1 MEIRTENVSI
11 PGGTPGLSGYLAQP
25 AGAAP
30 CPALVIVHEAYG
42 LNDNIKAITERF
54 AREGYVALAVDL
66 FAGRNR
72 MMCLLRFFSAAFINA
87 LDHGAIH
94 DLRVA
99 LTYMENL
106 PTVDTARLGAV
117 GFCMGGNFAICWACV
132 DERLK
137 VVAPFYAMNPRPLDA
152 VASACPVVGS
162 YPEKDFTAN
171 AGRKL
176 DAALDKYDIPHDIR
190 IYPGATHSFFNM
202 AKGEANEAAAQDA
215 WTRMLSFFGERL
227 A

>member
-1 MEIRTENVSI
+1 
-11 PGGTPGLSGYLAQP
+11 
-25 AGAAP
+25 
-30 CPALVIVHEAYG
+30 VHEAYG

-54 AREGYVALAVDL
+54 AREGYVTLAVDL

-72 MMCLLRFFSAAFINA
+72 MMCLLRFFSATFINA

-106 PTVDTARLGAV
+106 ATVDTARLGAV

-137 VVAPFYAMNPRPLDA
+137 VVAP
-152 VASACPVVGS
+152 
-162 YPEKDFTAN
+162 
-171 AGRKL
+171 
-176 DAALDKYDIPHDIR
+176 
-190 IYPGATHSFFNM
+190 
-202 AKGEANEAAAQDA
+202 
-215 WTRMLSFFGERL
+215 
-227 A
+227 